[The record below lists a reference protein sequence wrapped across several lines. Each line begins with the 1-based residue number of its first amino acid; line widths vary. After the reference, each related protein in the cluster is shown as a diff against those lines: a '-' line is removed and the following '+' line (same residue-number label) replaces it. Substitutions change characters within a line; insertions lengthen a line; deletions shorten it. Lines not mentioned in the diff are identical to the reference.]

1 MIVTFAFAIEPTELA
16 MTGKTIVVIVIVI
29 VIDLEVL
36 LFIL

>member
-1 MIVTFAFAIEPTELA
+1 MIVTFAFAIELA
-16 MTGKTIVVIVIVI
+16 IPRKAIVVIVI

>member
-1 MIVTFAFAIEPTELA
+1 MIVTFAFPIELA
-16 MTGKTIVVIVIVI
+16 MPGKAIVVIVI